1 MPCRVSSRS
10 SEGLITAITIA
21 MANSN
26 VKTRSN
32 SVTEMTV
39 ISDKLDKLFS
49 EMQYFR
55 EETKS
60 LGVSINSTHEKI
72 EELSIYVKGQLADDV
87 NKCVGEVDK
96 LKQEN
101 INLKKEVVDL
111 KQELSAVQQYSRANC
126 VDIQGVPESAGEN
139 ILEIVRLV
147 ARAIRFTL
155 GDEMVDAV
163 HRLRGSD
170 GSSRPRGI
178 ILKFVRRLDC
188 DEFLRLARVKKVFSA
203 SELGV
208 VSESKVFINQSM
220 TQENRLIMAAARSAV
235 RDGHFKFVWF
245 RSGKVLVRSD
255 TGQPAIHITSR
266 DHLRTLTAP
275 SQRDKRGPSGPPIR
289 HKDGK

>member
-126 VDIQGVPESAGEN
+126 VDIQECLRAP
-139 ILEIVRLV
+139 VRT
-147 ARAIRFTL
+147 FW
-155 GDEMVDAV
+155 
-163 HRLRGSD
+163 
-170 GSSRPRGI
+170 
-178 ILKFVRRLDC
+178 K
-188 DEFLRLARVKKVFSA
+188 
-203 SELGV
+203 
-208 VSESKVFINQSM
+208 
-220 TQENRLIMAAARSAV
+220 
-235 RDGHFKFVWF
+235 
-245 RSGKVLVRSD
+245 
-255 TGQPAIHITSR
+255 
-266 DHLRTLTAP
+266 
-275 SQRDKRGPSGPPIR
+275 
-289 HKDGK
+289 